1 MADPTSPDRLAGT
14 AVLVAVAWPYASGS
28 RHLGHLAGAYLPADV
43 YARHQ
48 RLVGNRVLMVSGSDV
63 HGTPITVRADA
74 EGVTPTDIVERYHA
88 EFVAD
93 WERLGISWDLYTS
106 TGTENHAEV
115 TQDLFL
121 RLLENGHIDRRSSE
135 QYFDAE
141 ADRFLPDR
149 YIEGTCPHCD
159 YAEARGDQCED
170 CGRTLDPEELVDPR
184 SKITGSIPELRPT
197 EHFYLRL
204 SNFTEPLGEW
214 LNSREGWRRHV
225 LNFSKGWV
233 EEGLQDRAIT
243 RDLDWGIELPVDDL
257 GPGKRI
263 YVWFEAVIGY
273 LSAAKEWAQRRGDP
287 EAWRDWWE
295 DPKAR
300 TVYFIGKDNIPFHTF
315 IWPGML
321 IGYGGLNLP
330 TDVPANQYV
339 TFKGGK
345 ASASRGVGLTIGEG
359 LNLFQ
364 ADALRY
370 ALAASLPEQSDT
382 DLSVDEI
389 GRRINEELVA
399 TWGNLVN
406 RVLSMV
412 HKNCDAT
419 VPSPD
424 GRTVDDHAVLA
435 AIDAALVAVTDQ
447 VERVEL
453 RAALRTGM
461 EAAADVNAYLN
472 ATEPWKLAKSDPDR
486 ARVVLGTAL
495 AAVAGVRVALSPYLP
510 SSTAALDD
518 VFGQIEAWERVEP
531 VPGTPVL
538 KPTPLFAKVDLDE
551 LLIDEVPADG
561 TDG

>member
-1 MADPTSPDRLAGT
+1 MADDSGT
-14 AVLVAVAWPYASGS
+14 ARRAGRPVLVAVAWPYASGS
-28 RHLGHLAGAYLPADV
+28 RHRGHLAGAYLPADI

-74 EGVTPTDIVERYHA
+74 EGVTPRDIADRYHA

-93 WERLGISWDLYTS
+93 WDRLGISWDLYTS
-106 TGTENHAEV
+106 TGTENHAAV
-115 TQDLFL
+115 THDLFL
-121 RLLENGHIDRRSSE
+121 RLLENGHIDRRTSD
-135 QYFDAE
+135 QYYDAE
-141 ADRFLPDR
+141 AGRFLPDR
-149 YIEGTCPHCD
+149 YIEGTCPHCH

-184 SKITGSIPELRPT
+184 SKITGGTPEVRQT

-204 SNFTEPLGEW
+204 SDFSEALGAW
-214 LNSREGWRRHV
+214 LDGRQGWRRHV

-233 EEGLQDRAIT
+233 EDGLHDRAIT
-243 RDLDWGIELPVDDL
+243 RDLDWGVDVPVDDL

-273 LSAAKEWAQRRGDP
+273 LSASKEWAQVQGDP

-295 DPKAR
+295 GDEAR
-300 TVYFIGKDNIPFHTF
+300 SVYFIGKDNIPFHTI

-321 IGYGGLNLP
+321 LGYGGLNLP

-359 LNLFQ
+359 LDLFQ

-382 DLSVDEI
+382 DLSIDEI
-389 GRRINEELVA
+389 ARRINEELVA
-399 TWGNLVN
+399 TWENLVN

-412 HKNCDAT
+412 HSTCGGVVTA
-419 VPSPD
+419 VG
-424 GRTVDDHAVLA
+424 GRTADDLAVLA
-435 AIDAALVAVTDQ
+435 TVDGALDVVTDLI
-447 VERVEL
+447 ERVEL

-461 EAAADVNAYLN
+461 DAAATVNAYLN
-472 ATEPWKLAKSDPDR
+472 ATEPWKLARSDPER
-486 ARVVLGTAL
+486 AQAVLGTAL

-510 SSTAALDD
+510 FSTTALDD
-518 VFGQIEAWERVEP
+518 ELGPVDAWQRREP
-531 VPGTPVL
+531 VPGSPIG
-538 KPTPLFAKVDLDE
+538 KPAPLFAKVDVAE
-551 LLIDEVPADG
+551 LLAGDDG
-561 TDG
+561 

>member
-1 MADPTSPDRLAGT
+1 MADDSGTDRRAGRP
-14 AVLVAVAWPYASGS
+14 VLVAVAWPYASGS
-28 RHLGHLAGAYLPADV
+28 RHLGHLAGAYLPADI

-74 EGVTPTDIVERYHA
+74 EGVTPRDIADRYHA

-93 WERLGISWDLYTS
+93 WDRLGISWDLYTS
-106 TGTENHAEV
+106 TGTENHAAV
-115 TQDLFL
+115 THDLFL
-121 RLLENGHIDRRSSE
+121 RLLENGHIDRRTSD
-135 QYFDAE
+135 QYYDAE
-141 ADRFLPDR
+141 AGRFLPDR
-149 YIEGTCPHCD
+149 YIEGTCPHCH

-184 SKITGSIPELRPT
+184 SKITGGTPEVRQT

-204 SNFTEPLGEW
+204 SDFSEALGAW
-214 LNSREGWRRHV
+214 LDGRQGWRRHV

-233 EEGLQDRAIT
+233 EDGLHDRAIT
-243 RDLDWGIELPVDDL
+243 RDLDWGVDVPVDDL

-273 LSAAKEWAQRRGDP
+273 LSASKEWAQVQGDP

-295 DPKAR
+295 GDEAR
-300 TVYFIGKDNIPFHTF
+300 SVYFIGKDNIPFHTI

-321 IGYGGLNLP
+321 LGYGGLNLP

-359 LNLFQ
+359 LDLFQ

-382 DLSVDEI
+382 DLSIDEI
-389 GRRINEELVA
+389 ARRINEELVA

-412 HKNCDAT
+412 HSTCGGV
-419 VPSPD
+419 VPAVG
-424 GRTVDDHAVLA
+424 GRTADDLAVLA
-435 AIDAALVAVTDQ
+435 TVDGALDAVTDLI
-447 VERVEL
+447 ERVEL

-461 EAAADVNAYLN
+461 DAAATVNAYLN
-472 ATEPWKLAKSDPDR
+472 ATEPWKLARSDPER
-486 ARVVLGTAL
+486 AQAVLGTAL

-510 SSTAALDD
+510 FSTTALDD
-518 VFGQIEAWERVEP
+518 ELGPVDAWQRREP
-531 VPGTPVL
+531 VPGSPIG
-538 KPTPLFAKVDLDE
+538 KPAPLFAKVDVAE
-551 LLIDEVPADG
+551 LLAGDDG
-561 TDG
+561 

>member
-1 MADPTSPDRLAGT
+1 MADDSGTDRRAGRP
-14 AVLVAVAWPYASGS
+14 VLVAVAWPYASGS
-28 RHLGHLAGAYLPADV
+28 RHLGHLAGAYLPADI

-74 EGVTPTDIVERYHA
+74 EGVTPRDIADRYHA

-93 WERLGISWDLYTS
+93 WDRLGISWDLYTS
-106 TGTENHAEV
+106 TGTENHAAV
-115 TQDLFL
+115 THDLFL
-121 RLLENGHIDRRSSE
+121 RLLENGHIDRRTSD
-135 QYFDAE
+135 QYYDAE
-141 ADRFLPDR
+141 AGRFLPDR
-149 YIEGTCPHCD
+149 YIEGTCPHCH

-184 SKITGSIPELRPT
+184 SKITGGTPEVRQT

-204 SNFTEPLGEW
+204 SDFSEALGAW
-214 LNSREGWRRHV
+214 LDGRQGWRRHV

-233 EEGLQDRAIT
+233 EDGLHDRAIT
-243 RDLDWGIELPVDDL
+243 RDLDWGVEVPVDDL

-273 LSAAKEWAQRRGDP
+273 LSASKEWAQVQGDP

-295 DPKAR
+295 GDEAR
-300 TVYFIGKDNIPFHTF
+300 SVYFIGKDNIPFHTI

-321 IGYGGLNLP
+321 LGYGGLNLP
-330 TDVPANQYV
+330 SDVPANQYV

-359 LNLFQ
+359 LDLFQ

-382 DLSVDEI
+382 DLSIDEI

-412 HKNCDAT
+412 HSTCGGV
-419 VPSPD
+419 VPEVGD
-424 GRTVDDHAVLA
+424 RTADDLAVLA
-435 AIDAALVAVTDQ
+435 TVDGALDVVTDLI
-447 VERVEL
+447 ERVEL

-461 EAAADVNAYLN
+461 DAAATVNAYLN
-472 ATEPWKLAKSDPDR
+472 ATEPWKLARSDPER
-486 ARVVLGTAL
+486 AQAVLGTAL

-510 SSTAALDD
+510 FSTVALDD
-518 VFGQIEAWERVEP
+518 ELGPVDAWQRREP
-531 VPGTPVL
+531 VPGSPIG
-538 KPTPLFAKVDLDE
+538 KPAPLFAKVDVTE
-551 LLIDEVPADG
+551 LLAGDDG
-561 TDG
+561 

>member
-1 MADPTSPDRLAGT
+1 MADDSGTDRRAGRP
-14 AVLVAVAWPYASGS
+14 VLVAVAWPYASGS
-28 RHLGHLAGAYLPADV
+28 RHLGHLAGAYLPADI

-74 EGVTPTDIVERYHA
+74 EGVTPRDIADRYHA

-93 WERLGISWDLYTS
+93 WDRLGISWDLYTS
-106 TGTENHAEV
+106 TGTENHAAV
-115 TQDLFL
+115 THDLFL
-121 RLLENGHIDRRSSE
+121 RLLENGHIDRRTSD
-135 QYFDAE
+135 QYYDAE
-141 ADRFLPDR
+141 AGRFLPDR
-149 YIEGTCPHCD
+149 YIEGTCPHCH

-184 SKITGSIPELRPT
+184 SKITGGTPEVRQT

-204 SNFTEPLGEW
+204 SDFSEALGAW
-214 LNSREGWRRHV
+214 LDGRQGWRRHV

-233 EEGLQDRAIT
+233 EDGLHDRAIT
-243 RDLDWGIELPVDDL
+243 RDLDWGVEVPVDDL

-273 LSAAKEWAQRRGDP
+273 LSASKEWAQLQGDP

-295 DPKAR
+295 GDKAR
-300 TVYFIGKDNIPFHTF
+300 SVYFIGKDNIPFHTI

-321 IGYGGLNLP
+321 LGYGGLNLP

-359 LNLFQ
+359 LDLFQ

-382 DLSVDEI
+382 DLSIDEI

-412 HKNCDAT
+412 HSTCGGA
-419 VPSPD
+419 VPAVGD
-424 GRTVDDHAVLA
+424 RTADDLAVLA
-435 AIDAALVAVTDQ
+435 TVDGALDVVTDLI
-447 VERVEL
+447 ERVEL

-461 EAAADVNAYLN
+461 DAAATVNAYLN
-472 ATEPWKLAKSDPDR
+472 ATEPWKLARSDPER
-486 ARVVLGTAL
+486 AQAVLGTAL

-510 SSTAALDD
+510 FSTVALDD
-518 VFGQIEAWERVEP
+518 ELGPVDAWQRREP
-531 VPGTPVL
+531 VPGSPIGKPV
-538 KPTPLFAKVDLDE
+538 PLFAKVDVVE
-551 LLIDEVPADG
+551 LLAGDDG
-561 TDG
+561 

>member
-1 MADPTSPDRLAGT
+1 MADDSGTDRRAGRP
-14 AVLVAVAWPYASGS
+14 VLVAVAWPYASGS
-28 RHLGHLAGAYLPADV
+28 RHLGHLAGAYLPADI

-74 EGVTPTDIVERYHA
+74 EGVTPRDIADRYHA

-93 WERLGISWDLYTS
+93 WDRLGISWDLYTS
-106 TGTENHAEV
+106 TGTENHAAV
-115 TQDLFL
+115 THDLFL
-121 RLLENGHIDRRSSE
+121 RLLENGHIDRRTSD
-135 QYFDAE
+135 QYYDAE
-141 ADRFLPDR
+141 AGRFLPDR
-149 YIEGTCPHCD
+149 YIEGTCPHCH

-184 SKITGSIPELRPT
+184 SKITGGTPEVRQT

-204 SNFTEPLGEW
+204 SDFSEALGAW
-214 LNSREGWRRHV
+214 LDGRQGWRRHV

-233 EEGLQDRAIT
+233 EDGLHDRAIT
-243 RDLDWGIELPVDDL
+243 RDLDWGVEVPVDDL

-273 LSAAKEWAQRRGDP
+273 LSASKEWAQLQGDP

-295 DPKAR
+295 GDEAR
-300 TVYFIGKDNIPFHTF
+300 SVYFIGKDNIPFHTI

-321 IGYGGLNLP
+321 LGYGGLNLP
-330 TDVPANQYV
+330 SDVPANQYV

-359 LNLFQ
+359 LDLFQ

-382 DLSVDEI
+382 DLSIDEI

-412 HKNCDAT
+412 HSTCGGV
-419 VPSPD
+419 VPEVGD
-424 GRTVDDHAVLA
+424 RTADDLAVLA
-435 AIDAALVAVTDQ
+435 TVDGALDVVTDLI
-447 VERVEL
+447 ERVEL

-461 EAAADVNAYLN
+461 DAAATVNAYLN
-472 ATEPWKLAKSDPDR
+472 ATEPWKLARSDPER
-486 ARVVLGTAL
+486 AQAVLGTAL

-510 SSTAALDD
+510 FSTVALDD
-518 VFGQIEAWERVEP
+518 ELGPVDAWQRREP
-531 VPGTPVL
+531 VPGSPIGKPV
-538 KPTPLFAKVDLDE
+538 PLFAKVDVVE
-551 LLIDEVPADG
+551 LLAGDDG
-561 TDG
+561 

>member
-1 MADPTSPDRLAGT
+1 M
-14 AVLVAVAWPYASGS
+14 LVAVAWPYASGS
-28 RHLGHLAGAYLPADV
+28 RHLGHLAGAYLPADI

-74 EGVTPTDIVERYHA
+74 EGVTPRDIADRYHA

-93 WERLGISWDLYTS
+93 WDRLGISWDLYTS
-106 TGTENHAEV
+106 TGTENHAAV
-115 TQDLFL
+115 THDLFL
-121 RLLENGHIDRRSSE
+121 RLLENGHIDRRTSD
-135 QYFDAE
+135 QYYDAE
-141 ADRFLPDR
+141 AGRFLPDR
-149 YIEGTCPHCD
+149 YIEGTCPHCH

-184 SKITGSIPELRPT
+184 SKITGGTPEVRQT

-204 SNFTEPLGEW
+204 SDFSEALGAW
-214 LNSREGWRRHV
+214 LDGRQGWRRHV

-233 EEGLQDRAIT
+233 EDGLHDRAIT
-243 RDLDWGIELPVDDL
+243 RDLDWGVDVPVDDL

-273 LSAAKEWAQRRGDP
+273 LSASKEWAQVQGDP

-295 DPKAR
+295 GDEAR
-300 TVYFIGKDNIPFHTF
+300 SVYFIGKDNIPFHTI

-321 IGYGGLNLP
+321 LGYGGLNLP

-359 LNLFQ
+359 LDLFQ

-382 DLSVDEI
+382 DLSIDEI
-389 GRRINEELVA
+389 ARRINEELVA

-412 HKNCDAT
+412 YSTCGGV
-419 VPSPD
+419 VPAVG
-424 GRTVDDHAVLA
+424 GRTADDLAVLA
-435 AIDAALVAVTDQ
+435 TVDGALDVVTDLI
-447 VERVEL
+447 ERVEL

-461 EAAADVNAYLN
+461 DAAATVNAYLN
-472 ATEPWKLAKSDPDR
+472 ATEPWKLARSDPER
-486 ARVVLGTAL
+486 AQAVLGTAL

-510 SSTAALDD
+510 FSTTALDD
-518 VFGQIEAWERVEP
+518 ELGPVDAWQRREP
-531 VPGTPVL
+531 VPGSPIG
-538 KPTPLFAKVDLDE
+538 KPAPLFAKVDVTE
-551 LLIDEVPADG
+551 LLAGDDG
-561 TDG
+561 

>member
-1 MADPTSPDRLAGT
+1 MADDSGTDRRAGRP
-14 AVLVAVAWPYASGS
+14 VLVAVAWPYASGS
-28 RHLGHLAGAYLPADV
+28 RHLGHLAGAYLPADI

-74 EGVTPTDIVERYHA
+74 EGVTPRDIADRYHA

-93 WERLGISWDLYTS
+93 WDRLGISWDLYTS
-106 TGTENHAEV
+106 TGTENHAAV
-115 TQDLFL
+115 THDLFL
-121 RLLENGHIDRRSSE
+121 RLLENGHIDRRTSD
-135 QYFDAE
+135 QYYDAE
-141 ADRFLPDR
+141 AGRFLPDR
-149 YIEGTCPHCD
+149 YIEGTCPHCH

-184 SKITGSIPELRPT
+184 SKITGGTPEVRQT

-204 SNFTEPLGEW
+204 SDFSEALGAW
-214 LNSREGWRRHV
+214 LDGRQGWRRHV

-233 EEGLQDRAIT
+233 EDGLHDRAIT
-243 RDLDWGIELPVDDL
+243 RDLDWGVDVPVDDL

-273 LSAAKEWAQRRGDP
+273 LSASKEWAQVQGDP

-295 DPKAR
+295 GDEAR
-300 TVYFIGKDNIPFHTF
+300 SVYFIGKDNIPFHTI

-321 IGYGGLNLP
+321 LGYGGLNLP
-330 TDVPANQYV
+330 SDVPANQYV

-359 LNLFQ
+359 LDLFQ

-382 DLSVDEI
+382 DLSIDEI

-412 HKNCDAT
+412 YSTCGGV
-419 VPSPD
+419 VPAVG
-424 GRTVDDHAVLA
+424 GRTADDLAVLA
-435 AIDAALVAVTDQ
+435 TVDGALDVVTDLI
-447 VERVEL
+447 ERVEL

-461 EAAADVNAYLN
+461 DAAATVNAYLN
-472 ATEPWKLAKSDPDR
+472 ATEPWKLARSDPER
-486 ARVVLGTAL
+486 AQAVLSTAL

-510 SSTAALDD
+510 FSTTALDD
-518 VFGQIEAWERVEP
+518 ELGPVDAWQRREP
-531 VPGTPVL
+531 VPGSPIG
-538 KPTPLFAKVDLDE
+538 KPAPLFAKVDVAE
-551 LLIDEVPADG
+551 LLAGDDG
-561 TDG
+561 

>member
-1 MADPTSPDRLAGT
+1 MADDSGTDRRAGRP
-14 AVLVAVAWPYASGS
+14 VLVAVAWPYASGS
-28 RHLGHLAGAYLPADV
+28 RHLGHLAGAYLPADI

-74 EGVTPTDIVERYHA
+74 EGVTPRDIADRYHA

-93 WERLGISWDLYTS
+93 WDRLGISWDLYTS
-106 TGTENHAEV
+106 TGTENHAAV
-115 TQDLFL
+115 THDLFL
-121 RLLENGHIDRRSSE
+121 RLLENGHIDRRTSD
-135 QYFDAE
+135 QYYDAE
-141 ADRFLPDR
+141 AGRFLPDR
-149 YIEGTCPHCD
+149 YIEGTCPHCH

-184 SKITGSIPELRPT
+184 SKITGGTPEVRQT

-204 SNFTEPLGEW
+204 SDFSEALGAW
-214 LNSREGWRRHV
+214 LDGRQGWRRHV

-233 EEGLQDRAIT
+233 EDGLHDRAIT
-243 RDLDWGIELPVDDL
+243 RDLDWGVDVPVDDL

-273 LSAAKEWAQRRGDP
+273 LSASKEWAQVQGDP

-295 DPKAR
+295 GDEAR
-300 TVYFIGKDNIPFHTF
+300 SVYFIGKDNIPFHTI

-321 IGYGGLNLP
+321 LGYGGLNLP

-359 LNLFQ
+359 LDLFQ

-382 DLSVDEI
+382 DLSIDEI
-389 GRRINEELVA
+389 ARRINEELVA

-412 HKNCDAT
+412 YSTCGGV
-419 VPSPD
+419 VPAVG
-424 GRTVDDHAVLA
+424 GRTADDLAVLA
-435 AIDAALVAVTDQ
+435 TVDGALDVVTDLI
-447 VERVEL
+447 ERVEL

-461 EAAADVNAYLN
+461 DAAATVNAYLN
-472 ATEPWKLAKSDPDR
+472 ATEPWKLARSDPER
-486 ARVVLGTAL
+486 AQAVLGTAL

-510 SSTAALDD
+510 FSTTALDD
-518 VFGQIEAWERVEP
+518 ELGPVDAWQRREP
-531 VPGTPVL
+531 VPGSPIG
-538 KPTPLFAKVDLDE
+538 KPAPLFAKVDVTE
-551 LLIDEVPADG
+551 LLAGDDG
-561 TDG
+561 

>member
-1 MADPTSPDRLAGT
+1 MADDSGTDRRAGRP
-14 AVLVAVAWPYASGS
+14 VLVAVAWPYASGS
-28 RHLGHLAGAYLPADV
+28 RHLGHLAGAYLPADI

-74 EGVTPTDIVERYHA
+74 EGVTPRDIADRYHA

-93 WERLGISWDLYTS
+93 WDRLGISWDLYTS
-106 TGTENHAEV
+106 TGTENHAAV
-115 TQDLFL
+115 THDLFL
-121 RLLENGHIDRRSSE
+121 RLLENGHIDRRTSD
-135 QYFDAE
+135 QYYDAE
-141 ADRFLPDR
+141 AGRFLPDR
-149 YIEGTCPHCD
+149 YIEGTCPHCH

-184 SKITGSIPELRPT
+184 SKITGGTPEVRQT

-204 SNFTEPLGEW
+204 SDFSEALGAW
-214 LNSREGWRRHV
+214 LDGRQGWRRHV

-233 EEGLQDRAIT
+233 EDGLHDRAIT
-243 RDLDWGIELPVDDL
+243 RDLDWGVEVPVDDL

-273 LSAAKEWAQRRGDP
+273 LSASKEWAQVQGDP

-295 DPKAR
+295 GDEAR
-300 TVYFIGKDNIPFHTF
+300 SVYFIGKDNIPFHTI

-321 IGYGGLNLP
+321 LGYGGLNLP

-359 LNLFQ
+359 LDLFQ

-382 DLSVDEI
+382 DLSIDEI

-412 HKNCDAT
+412 HSTCGGV
-419 VPSPD
+419 VPEVGD
-424 GRTVDDHAVLA
+424 RTADDLAVLA
-435 AIDAALVAVTDQ
+435 TVDGALDVVTDLI
-447 VERVEL
+447 ERVEL

-461 EAAADVNAYLN
+461 DAAATVNAYLN
-472 ATEPWKLAKSDPDR
+472 ATEPWKLARSDPER
-486 ARVVLGTAL
+486 AQAVLGTAL

-510 SSTAALDD
+510 FSTVALDD
-518 VFGQIEAWERVEP
+518 ELGPVDAWQRREP
-531 VPGTPVL
+531 VPGSPIG
-538 KPTPLFAKVDLDE
+538 KPAPLFAKVDVTE
-551 LLIDEVPADG
+551 LLAGDDG
-561 TDG
+561 

>member
-1 MADPTSPDRLAGT
+1 M
-14 AVLVAVAWPYASGS
+14 LVAVAWPYASGS
-28 RHLGHLAGAYLPADV
+28 RHLGHLAGAYLPADI

-74 EGVTPTDIVERYHA
+74 EGVTPRDIADRYHA

-93 WERLGISWDLYTS
+93 WDRLGISWDLYTS
-106 TGTENHAEV
+106 TGTENHAAV
-115 TQDLFL
+115 THDLFL
-121 RLLENGHIDRRSSE
+121 RLLENGHIDRRTSD
-135 QYFDAE
+135 QYYDAE
-141 ADRFLPDR
+141 AGRFLPDR
-149 YIEGTCPHCD
+149 YIEGTCPHCH

-184 SKITGSIPELRPT
+184 SKITGGTPEVRQT

-204 SNFTEPLGEW
+204 SDFSEALGAW
-214 LNSREGWRRHV
+214 LDGRQGWRRHV

-233 EEGLQDRAIT
+233 EDGLHDRAIT
-243 RDLDWGIELPVDDL
+243 RDLDWGVDVPVDDL

-273 LSAAKEWAQRRGDP
+273 LSASKEWAQVQGDP

-295 DPKAR
+295 GDEAR
-300 TVYFIGKDNIPFHTF
+300 SVYFIGKDNIPFHTI

-321 IGYGGLNLP
+321 LGYGGLNLP

-359 LNLFQ
+359 LDLFQ

-382 DLSVDEI
+382 DLSIDEI
-389 GRRINEELVA
+389 ARRINEELVA

-412 HKNCDAT
+412 YSTCGGV
-419 VPSPD
+419 VPAVG
-424 GRTVDDHAVLA
+424 GRTADDLAVLA
-435 AIDAALVAVTDQ
+435 TVDGALDVVTDLI
-447 VERVEL
+447 ERVEL

-461 EAAADVNAYLN
+461 DAAATVNAYLN
-472 ATEPWKLAKSDPDR
+472 ATEPWKLARSDPER
-486 ARVVLGTAL
+486 AQAVLGTAL

-510 SSTAALDD
+510 FSTMALDD
-518 VFGQIEAWERVEP
+518 ELGPVDAWQRREP
-531 VPGTPVL
+531 VPGSPIG
-538 KPTPLFAKVDLDE
+538 KPAPLFAKVDVTE
-551 LLIDEVPADG
+551 LLAGDDG
-561 TDG
+561 